1 MKKILTPRFLTLG
14 GILLMAV
21 LSRLLPHPDNFTPV
35 AALALFGGA
44 TFSRRSVAFALPMAV
59 LLISDLC
66 MEMLYG
72 YGLYAGMWVNYL
84 AFASIV
90 AIGLLLRSE
99 RSAPTIAVG
108 AIAGSVWF
116 FLLSNFGTWLSS
128 NMYAHTFEGLI
139 QCYTMGIPFFRNTF
153 VGDLVYTAVFFG
165 GFALARRTLPG
176 FNGER
181 AAAQA

>member
-1 MKKILTPRFLTLG
+1 MKKILTPRFLTLA

-21 LSRLLPHPDNFTPV
+21 LSRLLPHPDNFTPL

-44 TFSRRSVAFALPMAV
+44 TFSRRSVAFALLMGV

-66 MEMLYG
+66 MEVFYG
-72 YGLYAGMWVNYL
+72 YGLYPGMWVNYL

-99 RSAPTIAVG
+99 RSVPAIALG

-116 FLLSNFGTWLSS
+116 FLLSNFGTWLASG
-128 NMYAHTFEGLI
+128 MYAHTFEGLV
-139 QCYTMGIPFFRNTF
+139 QCYTMGLPFFRNTF
-153 VGDLVYTAVFFG
+153 IGDLVYTTMFFG
-165 GFALARRTLPG
+165 GFALARRSFPA
-176 FNGER
+176 FNGEQTTVN
-181 AAAQA
+181 A